1 MNAERNF
8 LFACLIFALVIY
20 AIHAFGLFD
29 LLTDLPHLQT
39 LIRQSG
45 LFGYSLYILLF
56 IIATLFLL
64 PGSILVIAG
73 GIVFG
78 PLLGTLLSL
87 IAATLASSSSFL
99 LARWLGRDL
108 LLKYVG
114 HSHTFQAIEKGIA
127 RNGIDFLILTRL
139 IPLFPYNI
147 QNYAYGLTTI
157 AFWPYTLISALT
169 TLPGIVIYTVM
180 ASDLASEGITLRFIL
195 QLCLAGLALFILVQL
210 AKLYARHKHVDCL
223 LRAAAHLLT
232 QKMKDRTMSQHY
244 SVSWKK
250 GLAAL
255 CLLAVA
261 GLSGCDQKENA
272 AAKVEYDG
280 LSNSQP
286 LRVDANNHTVT
297 MLVQING
304 RFLTDVTRHG
314 IVFKDGSNGHKS
326 LFMAYAT
333 PKAFYEALKE
343 AGGTPGENMTM
354 DNKETTLVTGSKLD
368 ISVNWQGAAKAYS
381 FDEVIVDSNGKKLD
395 MRFGGNLTA
404 AEEKKTGCLVC
415 LDSCPV
421 GIVSNATYTYG
432 AVEKRGEVKFKG
444 NASVLPADNTLA
456 TVTFKITE

>member
-87 IAATLASSSSFL
+87 IAATLASSCSFL
-99 LARWLGRDL
+99 LARWLERDL

-180 ASDLASEGITLRFIL
+180 ASDLANEGITLRFIL

-210 AKLYARHKHVDCL
+210 AKLYARHKHVDL
-223 LRAAAHLLT
+223 SASRRSPLT
-232 QKMKDRTMSQHY
+232 H
-244 SVSWKK
+244 
-250 GLAAL
+250 
-255 CLLAVA
+255 
-261 GLSGCDQKENA
+261 
-272 AAKVEYDG
+272 
-280 LSNSQP
+280 
-286 LRVDANNHTVT
+286 
-297 MLVQING
+297 
-304 RFLTDVTRHG
+304 
-314 IVFKDGSNGHKS
+314 
-326 LFMAYAT
+326 
-333 PKAFYEALKE
+333 PKNE
-343 AGGTPGENMTM
+343 G
-354 DNKETTLVTGSKLD
+354 
-368 ISVNWQGAAKAYS
+368 
-381 FDEVIVDSNGKKLD
+381 
-395 MRFGGNLTA
+395 
-404 AEEKKTGCLVC
+404 
-415 LDSCPV
+415 
-421 GIVSNATYTYG
+421 
-432 AVEKRGEVKFKG
+432 
-444 NASVLPADNTLA
+444 
-456 TVTFKITE
+456 

>member
-20 AIHAFGLFD
+20 ASHAFGLFD

-87 IAATLASSSSFL
+87 IAATLASSCSFL

-180 ASDLASEGITLRFIL
+180 ASDLANEGITLRFIL

-210 AKLYARHKHVDCL
+210 AKLYARHKHVDL
-223 LRAAAHLLT
+223 SASRRSPLT
-232 QKMKDRTMSQHY
+232 H
-244 SVSWKK
+244 
-250 GLAAL
+250 
-255 CLLAVA
+255 
-261 GLSGCDQKENA
+261 
-272 AAKVEYDG
+272 
-280 LSNSQP
+280 
-286 LRVDANNHTVT
+286 
-297 MLVQING
+297 
-304 RFLTDVTRHG
+304 
-314 IVFKDGSNGHKS
+314 
-326 LFMAYAT
+326 
-333 PKAFYEALKE
+333 PKNE
-343 AGGTPGENMTM
+343 G
-354 DNKETTLVTGSKLD
+354 
-368 ISVNWQGAAKAYS
+368 
-381 FDEVIVDSNGKKLD
+381 
-395 MRFGGNLTA
+395 
-404 AEEKKTGCLVC
+404 
-415 LDSCPV
+415 
-421 GIVSNATYTYG
+421 
-432 AVEKRGEVKFKG
+432 
-444 NASVLPADNTLA
+444 
-456 TVTFKITE
+456 

>member
-1 MNAERNF
+1 MNAERKF

-87 IAATLASSSSFL
+87 IAATLASSCSFL

-180 ASDLASEGITLRFIL
+180 ASDLANEGITLRFIL

-210 AKLYARHKHVDCL
+210 AKLYARHKHVDL
-223 LRAAAHLLT
+223 SALAAAHFLT
-232 QKMKDRTMSQHY
+232 QKMKDRTMLQHY

-250 GLAAL
+250 DWLHSAYWLLLGLAAAIKKRMRL
-255 CLLAVA
+255 
-261 GLSGCDQKENA
+261 QKWNTT
-272 AAKVEYDG
+272 DF
-280 LSNSQP
+280 
-286 LRVDANNHTVT
+286 RTAN
-297 MLVQING
+297 
-304 RFLTDVTRHG
+304 R
-314 IVFKDGSNGHKS
+314 
-326 LFMAYAT
+326 
-333 PKAFYEALKE
+333 
-343 AGGTPGENMTM
+343 
-354 DNKETTLVTGSKLD
+354 
-368 ISVNWQGAAKAYS
+368 
-381 FDEVIVDSNGKKLD
+381 
-395 MRFGGNLTA
+395 
-404 AEEKKTGCLVC
+404 C
-415 LDSCPV
+415 
-421 GIVSNATYTYG
+421 VSM
-432 AVEKRGEVKFKG
+432 
-444 NASVLPADNTLA
+444 P
-456 TVTFKITE
+456 ITIR

>member
-87 IAATLASSSSFL
+87 IAATLASSCSFL

-147 QNYAYGLTTI
+147 QNYAYVLTTI

-180 ASDLASEGITLRFIL
+180 ASDLANEGITLRFIL

-210 AKLYARHKHVDCL
+210 AKLYARHKHVDL
-223 LRAAAHLLT
+223 SASRRSPLT
-232 QKMKDRTMSQHY
+232 H
-244 SVSWKK
+244 
-250 GLAAL
+250 
-255 CLLAVA
+255 
-261 GLSGCDQKENA
+261 
-272 AAKVEYDG
+272 
-280 LSNSQP
+280 
-286 LRVDANNHTVT
+286 
-297 MLVQING
+297 
-304 RFLTDVTRHG
+304 
-314 IVFKDGSNGHKS
+314 
-326 LFMAYAT
+326 
-333 PKAFYEALKE
+333 PKNE
-343 AGGTPGENMTM
+343 G
-354 DNKETTLVTGSKLD
+354 
-368 ISVNWQGAAKAYS
+368 
-381 FDEVIVDSNGKKLD
+381 
-395 MRFGGNLTA
+395 
-404 AEEKKTGCLVC
+404 
-415 LDSCPV
+415 
-421 GIVSNATYTYG
+421 
-432 AVEKRGEVKFKG
+432 
-444 NASVLPADNTLA
+444 
-456 TVTFKITE
+456 

>member
-20 AIHAFGLFD
+20 AIHAFGLFN

-180 ASDLASEGITLRFIL
+180 ASDLANEGITLRFIL

-272 AAKVEYDG
+272 AGKVEYDG

-304 RFLTDVTRHG
+304 RFLTDDTRHG

>member
-1 MNAERNF
+1 MNAERKF
-8 LFACLIFALVIY
+8 LLACLIFALVIY

-87 IAATLASSSSFL
+87 IAATLASSCSFL
-99 LARWLGRDL
+99 LERWLGRDL

-180 ASDLASEGITLRFIL
+180 ASDLANEGITLRFIL

-210 AKLYARHKHVDCL
+210 AKLYARHKHVD
-223 LRAAAHLLT
+223 
-232 QKMKDRTMSQHY
+232 
-244 SVSWKK
+244 
-250 GLAAL
+250 
-255 CLLAVA
+255 
-261 GLSGCDQKENA
+261 LSA
-272 AAKVEYDG
+272 SRRSP
-280 LSNSQP
+280 LS
-286 LRVDANNHTVT
+286 H
-297 MLVQING
+297 
-304 RFLTDVTRHG
+304 
-314 IVFKDGSNGHKS
+314 
-326 LFMAYAT
+326 
-333 PKAFYEALKE
+333 PKNE
-343 AGGTPGENMTM
+343 G
-354 DNKETTLVTGSKLD
+354 
-368 ISVNWQGAAKAYS
+368 
-381 FDEVIVDSNGKKLD
+381 
-395 MRFGGNLTA
+395 
-404 AEEKKTGCLVC
+404 
-415 LDSCPV
+415 
-421 GIVSNATYTYG
+421 
-432 AVEKRGEVKFKG
+432 
-444 NASVLPADNTLA
+444 
-456 TVTFKITE
+456 

>member
-78 PLLGTLLSL
+78 PLLGILLSL

-180 ASDLASEGITLRFIL
+180 ASDLANEGITLRFIL

-210 AKLYARHKHVDCL
+210 AKLYARHKHVDL
-223 LRAAAHLLT
+223 SASRRSPLT
-232 QKMKDRTMSQHY
+232 H
-244 SVSWKK
+244 
-250 GLAAL
+250 
-255 CLLAVA
+255 
-261 GLSGCDQKENA
+261 
-272 AAKVEYDG
+272 
-280 LSNSQP
+280 
-286 LRVDANNHTVT
+286 
-297 MLVQING
+297 
-304 RFLTDVTRHG
+304 
-314 IVFKDGSNGHKS
+314 
-326 LFMAYAT
+326 
-333 PKAFYEALKE
+333 PKNE
-343 AGGTPGENMTM
+343 G
-354 DNKETTLVTGSKLD
+354 
-368 ISVNWQGAAKAYS
+368 
-381 FDEVIVDSNGKKLD
+381 
-395 MRFGGNLTA
+395 
-404 AEEKKTGCLVC
+404 
-415 LDSCPV
+415 
-421 GIVSNATYTYG
+421 
-432 AVEKRGEVKFKG
+432 
-444 NASVLPADNTLA
+444 
-456 TVTFKITE
+456 

>member
-1 MNAERNF
+1 MNAERKF
-8 LFACLIFALVIY
+8 LLACLIFALVIY

-87 IAATLASSSSFL
+87 IAATLASSCSFL

-180 ASDLASEGITLRFIL
+180 ASDLANEGITPRFIL

-210 AKLYARHKHVDCL
+210 AKLYARHKHVD
-223 LRAAAHLLT
+223 
-232 QKMKDRTMSQHY
+232 
-244 SVSWKK
+244 
-250 GLAAL
+250 
-255 CLLAVA
+255 
-261 GLSGCDQKENA
+261 LSA
-272 AAKVEYDG
+272 SRRSP
-280 LSNSQP
+280 LS
-286 LRVDANNHTVT
+286 H
-297 MLVQING
+297 
-304 RFLTDVTRHG
+304 
-314 IVFKDGSNGHKS
+314 
-326 LFMAYAT
+326 
-333 PKAFYEALKE
+333 PKNE
-343 AGGTPGENMTM
+343 G
-354 DNKETTLVTGSKLD
+354 
-368 ISVNWQGAAKAYS
+368 
-381 FDEVIVDSNGKKLD
+381 
-395 MRFGGNLTA
+395 
-404 AEEKKTGCLVC
+404 
-415 LDSCPV
+415 
-421 GIVSNATYTYG
+421 
-432 AVEKRGEVKFKG
+432 
-444 NASVLPADNTLA
+444 
-456 TVTFKITE
+456 

>member
-1 MNAERNF
+1 MNAERKF
-8 LFACLIFALVIY
+8 LLACLIFALVIY

-87 IAATLASSSSFL
+87 IAATLASSCSFL

-114 HSHTFQAIEKGIA
+114 HSHTFQAIDKGIA

-157 AFWPYTLISALT
+157 TFWPYTLISALT

-180 ASDLASEGITLRFIL
+180 ASDLANEGITLRFIL

-210 AKLYARHKHVDCL
+210 AKLYARHKHVDL
-223 LRAAAHLLT
+223 SASRRSPLT
-232 QKMKDRTMSQHY
+232 H
-244 SVSWKK
+244 
-250 GLAAL
+250 
-255 CLLAVA
+255 
-261 GLSGCDQKENA
+261 
-272 AAKVEYDG
+272 
-280 LSNSQP
+280 
-286 LRVDANNHTVT
+286 
-297 MLVQING
+297 
-304 RFLTDVTRHG
+304 
-314 IVFKDGSNGHKS
+314 
-326 LFMAYAT
+326 
-333 PKAFYEALKE
+333 PKNE
-343 AGGTPGENMTM
+343 G
-354 DNKETTLVTGSKLD
+354 
-368 ISVNWQGAAKAYS
+368 
-381 FDEVIVDSNGKKLD
+381 
-395 MRFGGNLTA
+395 
-404 AEEKKTGCLVC
+404 
-415 LDSCPV
+415 
-421 GIVSNATYTYG
+421 
-432 AVEKRGEVKFKG
+432 
-444 NASVLPADNTLA
+444 
-456 TVTFKITE
+456 

>member
-1 MNAERNF
+1 MNAERKF
-8 LFACLIFALVIY
+8 LLACLIFALVIY

-87 IAATLASSSSFL
+87 IAATLASSCSFL

-180 ASDLASEGITLRFIL
+180 ASDLANEGITLRFIL

-223 LRAAAHLLT
+223 LLAAAHFLT
-232 QKMKDRTMSQHY
+232 QKMKDRTMLQHY

-304 RFLTDVTRHG
+304 RFLTDDTRHG

-326 LFMAYAT
+326 LFMGYAT

-354 DNKETTLVTGSKLD
+354 DNKETTHVTGSKLD

-444 NASVLPADNTLA
+444 NASVLPADNTPA

>member
-1 MNAERNF
+1 MNAERKF
-8 LFACLIFALVIY
+8 LLACLIFALVIY

-87 IAATLASSSSFL
+87 IAATLASSCSFL

-157 AFWPYTLISALT
+157 AFWPYTHISALT

-180 ASDLASEGITLRFIL
+180 ASDLANEGITLRFIL

-210 AKLYARHKHVDCL
+210 AKLYARHKHVD
-223 LRAAAHLLT
+223 
-232 QKMKDRTMSQHY
+232 
-244 SVSWKK
+244 
-250 GLAAL
+250 
-255 CLLAVA
+255 
-261 GLSGCDQKENA
+261 LSA
-272 AAKVEYDG
+272 SRRSP
-280 LSNSQP
+280 LS
-286 LRVDANNHTVT
+286 H
-297 MLVQING
+297 
-304 RFLTDVTRHG
+304 
-314 IVFKDGSNGHKS
+314 
-326 LFMAYAT
+326 
-333 PKAFYEALKE
+333 PKNE
-343 AGGTPGENMTM
+343 G
-354 DNKETTLVTGSKLD
+354 
-368 ISVNWQGAAKAYS
+368 
-381 FDEVIVDSNGKKLD
+381 
-395 MRFGGNLTA
+395 
-404 AEEKKTGCLVC
+404 
-415 LDSCPV
+415 
-421 GIVSNATYTYG
+421 
-432 AVEKRGEVKFKG
+432 
-444 NASVLPADNTLA
+444 
-456 TVTFKITE
+456 

>member
-1 MNAERNF
+1 MNAERKF

-78 PLLGTLLSL
+78 PLLGTLFSL
-87 IAATLASSSSFL
+87 IAATLASSCSFL

-114 HSHTFQAIEKGIA
+114 YSHTFQAIEKGIA

-180 ASDLASEGITLRFIL
+180 ASDLANEGITLRFIL

-210 AKLYARHKHVDCL
+210 AKLYARHKHVDL
-223 LRAAAHLLT
+223 SASRRSPLT
-232 QKMKDRTMSQHY
+232 H
-244 SVSWKK
+244 
-250 GLAAL
+250 
-255 CLLAVA
+255 
-261 GLSGCDQKENA
+261 
-272 AAKVEYDG
+272 
-280 LSNSQP
+280 
-286 LRVDANNHTVT
+286 
-297 MLVQING
+297 
-304 RFLTDVTRHG
+304 
-314 IVFKDGSNGHKS
+314 
-326 LFMAYAT
+326 
-333 PKAFYEALKE
+333 PKNE
-343 AGGTPGENMTM
+343 G
-354 DNKETTLVTGSKLD
+354 
-368 ISVNWQGAAKAYS
+368 
-381 FDEVIVDSNGKKLD
+381 
-395 MRFGGNLTA
+395 
-404 AEEKKTGCLVC
+404 
-415 LDSCPV
+415 
-421 GIVSNATYTYG
+421 
-432 AVEKRGEVKFKG
+432 
-444 NASVLPADNTLA
+444 
-456 TVTFKITE
+456 

>member
-180 ASDLASEGITLRFIL
+180 ASDLANEGITLRFIL

-210 AKLYARHKHVDCL
+210 AKLYARHKHVDLSASRRSPLTYPKNEGSNDVATLFSVMEKRTGCT
-223 LRAAAHLLT
+223 LLT
-232 QKMKDRTMSQHY
+232 
-244 SVSWKK
+244 
-250 GLAAL
+250 
-255 CLLAVA
+255 
-261 GLSGCDQKENA
+261 GCCRA
-272 AAKVEYDG
+272 
-280 LSNSQP
+280 
-286 LRVDANNHTVT
+286 
-297 MLVQING
+297 
-304 RFLTDVTRHG
+304 
-314 IVFKDGSNGHKS
+314 
-326 LFMAYAT
+326 
-333 PKAFYEALKE
+333 
-343 AGGTPGENMTM
+343 
-354 DNKETTLVTGSKLD
+354 
-368 ISVNWQGAAKAYS
+368 
-381 FDEVIVDSNGKKLD
+381 
-395 MRFGGNLTA
+395 
-404 AEEKKTGCLVC
+404 
-415 LDSCPV
+415 
-421 GIVSNATYTYG
+421 
-432 AVEKRGEVKFKG
+432 
-444 NASVLPADNTLA
+444 
-456 TVTFKITE
+456 

>member
-20 AIHAFGLFD
+20 AIHAFGLFN

>member
-1 MNAERNF
+1 MNAERKF

-78 PLLGTLLSL
+78 PFLGTLLSL
-87 IAATLASSSSFL
+87 IAATLASSCSFL
-99 LARWLGRDL
+99 LARWMGRDL

-147 QNYAYGLTTI
+147 QNYAYGLTAI

-180 ASDLASEGITLRFIL
+180 ASDLANEGITLRFIL

-210 AKLYARHKHVDCL
+210 AKLYARHKHVDL
-223 LRAAAHLLT
+223 SASRRNPLT
-232 QKMKDRTMSQHY
+232 HPKNEKDRTMLQHY

-250 GLAAL
+250 GLTAL

-261 GLSGCDQKENA
+261 GLSGCDQKENT

-304 RFLTDVTRHG
+304 RFLTDDTRHG

-326 LFMAYAT
+326 LFMGYAT

-354 DNKETTLVTGSKLD
+354 DNKETTHVTGSKLD

-421 GIVSNATYTYG
+421 GIVSECNIHLWCGGKTRRSEIQRQCLG
-432 AVEKRGEVKFKG
+432 SPGG
-444 NASVLPADNTLA
+444 
-456 TVTFKITE
+456 

>member
-180 ASDLASEGITLRFIL
+180 ASDLAKGGITLRFIL

-210 AKLYARHKHVDCL
+210 AKLYARHKHVDL
-223 LRAAAHLLT
+223 SASRRSPLT
-232 QKMKDRTMSQHY
+232 H
-244 SVSWKK
+244 
-250 GLAAL
+250 
-255 CLLAVA
+255 
-261 GLSGCDQKENA
+261 
-272 AAKVEYDG
+272 
-280 LSNSQP
+280 
-286 LRVDANNHTVT
+286 
-297 MLVQING
+297 
-304 RFLTDVTRHG
+304 
-314 IVFKDGSNGHKS
+314 
-326 LFMAYAT
+326 
-333 PKAFYEALKE
+333 PKNE
-343 AGGTPGENMTM
+343 G
-354 DNKETTLVTGSKLD
+354 
-368 ISVNWQGAAKAYS
+368 
-381 FDEVIVDSNGKKLD
+381 
-395 MRFGGNLTA
+395 
-404 AEEKKTGCLVC
+404 
-415 LDSCPV
+415 
-421 GIVSNATYTYG
+421 
-432 AVEKRGEVKFKG
+432 
-444 NASVLPADNTLA
+444 
-456 TVTFKITE
+456 

>member
-1 MNAERNF
+1 MNAERKF
-8 LFACLIFALVIY
+8 LFACLIFALLIY

-29 LLTDLPHLQT
+29 LLTDLPHLLT

-87 IAATLASSSSFL
+87 IAATLASSCSFL

-157 AFWPYTLISALT
+157 TFWPYTLISALT

-180 ASDLASEGITLRFIL
+180 ASDLANEGITLRFIL

-210 AKLYARHKHVDCL
+210 AKLYARHKHVD
-223 LRAAAHLLT
+223 
-232 QKMKDRTMSQHY
+232 
-244 SVSWKK
+244 
-250 GLAAL
+250 
-255 CLLAVA
+255 
-261 GLSGCDQKENA
+261 LSA
-272 AAKVEYDG
+272 SRRSP
-280 LSNSQP
+280 LS
-286 LRVDANNHTVT
+286 H
-297 MLVQING
+297 
-304 RFLTDVTRHG
+304 
-314 IVFKDGSNGHKS
+314 
-326 LFMAYAT
+326 
-333 PKAFYEALKE
+333 PKNE
-343 AGGTPGENMTM
+343 G
-354 DNKETTLVTGSKLD
+354 
-368 ISVNWQGAAKAYS
+368 
-381 FDEVIVDSNGKKLD
+381 
-395 MRFGGNLTA
+395 
-404 AEEKKTGCLVC
+404 
-415 LDSCPV
+415 
-421 GIVSNATYTYG
+421 
-432 AVEKRGEVKFKG
+432 
-444 NASVLPADNTLA
+444 
-456 TVTFKITE
+456 